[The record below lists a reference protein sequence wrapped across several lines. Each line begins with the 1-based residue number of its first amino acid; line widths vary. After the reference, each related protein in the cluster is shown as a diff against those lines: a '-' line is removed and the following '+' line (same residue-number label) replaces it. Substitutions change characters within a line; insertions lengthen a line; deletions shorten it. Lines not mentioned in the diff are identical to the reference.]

1 MEVVQSME
9 AVQPVKPVEPAQ
21 AMQTT
26 VKSSSKKP
34 SKKPPG
40 KKTAKKTATLQSPS
54 ILLRLILC
62 IKLPGGVE
70 EEGAR
75 KQGVPMN
82 VDEDLEVSSI
92 PAGLVMANF

>member
-9 AVQPVKPVEPAQ
+9 AAQPVKPAE
-21 AMQTT
+21 AMQTA

-34 SKKPPG
+34 SKKPCG

-54 ILLRLILC
+54 TLPRLILY

-75 KQGVPMN
+75 KQGVPIN

-92 PAGLVMANF
+92 PAGLVMADF

>member
-1 MEVVQSME
+1 MKPAEPVQ
-9 AVQPVKPVEPAQ
+9 AT
-21 AMQTT
+21 QTT

-40 KKTAKKTATLQSPS
+40 KKTAKKTAAPQSPS
-54 ILLRLILC
+54 IPPRLILR
-62 IKLPGGVE
+62 IKPPGRVE